1 MVHFVPVAIR
11 EMFAFIS
18 TESAQR
24 LKSKSNQDASIH
36 LDYCNSL
43 LIGLPQKSLYKLQMV
58 QNSAA
63 VSLPKT
69 PLFHHI
75 TPVLQQLHW
84 LPVKFRI
91 QFKILQSIPTTASS
105 PFCCMARETQVSP
118 APPPDLRTSQFLRL

>member
-91 QFKILQSIPTTASS
+91 QFKILVYTFKAIHNFFRLSLSVS
-105 PFCCMARETQVSP
+105 VSKMA
-118 APPPDLRTSQFLRL
+118 ARLSACSYV